1 MPLRALTYVSNGAV
15 APASDDD
22 GPAAPPPCFSL
33 EGRRWP
39 CAGINATL
47 RRMNRW
53 MDDLGRLTYVIF
65 GQAEL
70 MIHTDR

>member
-22 GPAAPPPCFSL
+22 GPAAPPLCFSFGPQNCRHIGTFKSKL
-33 EGRRWP
+33 
-39 CAGINATL
+39 
-47 RRMNRW
+47 
-53 MDDLGRLTYVIF
+53 LTYVIF

-70 MIHTDR
+70 MSVPKLTRRCALT